1 MRLGI
6 DASNIRASGGV
17 VHLTEMLRVAEPRRH
32 GFDRVIVWG
41 GRATLSRLE
50 EKPWLYK
57 AHEPLLDC
65 ALPSRIYWQ
74 KFILERLAEREKCDA
89 LFVPG
94 GLYLGSFRPL
104 VTMSQNLLP
113 FQWEE
118 IRRYGVSGN
127 TLRLMLLRWGQSR
140 TFKSANGVI
149 FLADYARN
157 VILREIKKCG
167 GIYAI
172 IPHGINGKFFL
183 TPRPQKDLKNYS
195 PRQPFKLLYVSTID
209 MYKHQWYAAEAAAK
223 LRDVGYPV
231 QLDFI
236 GPAYPMAMKRL
247 QGALKNLDSE
257 EAFIHYLGDVPHS
270 ELFNRY
276 HQADLFIF
284 ASTCENLPIILLE
297 AMASGLP
304 IACSNR
310 GPMPEILGDA
320 GVYFDPEKPLDIADA
335 LKKLIDSPVMRAEKA
350 EAAYRQAKAYTWERS
365 AEETFRFIA
374 SSYHNRRLELQCV
387 F

>member
-1 MRLGI
+1 MRIGV

-17 VHLTEMLRVAEPRRH
+17 THLLELFRVAEPYRH
-32 GFDRVIVWG
+32 GFDRVVVWG
-41 GRATLSRLE
+41 SKATLSYLE
-50 EKPWLYK
+50 ERQWLYK
-57 AHEPLLDC
+57 VHEPMLDQ
-65 ALPSRIYWQ
+65 ALPMRLYWQ
-74 KFILERLAEREKCDA
+74 KFILERLAEREKCDV

-94 GLYLGSFRPL
+94 GLYLGSFRPF
-104 VTMSQNLLP
+104 VAMSQNMLP
-113 FQWEE
+113 FQREE

-149 FLADYARN
+149 FLANYARN

-223 LRDVGYPV
+223 LRDAGYPV

-236 GPAYPMAMKRL
+236 GHAYPMAMKQLRGTLARL
-247 QGALKNLDSE
+247 DPE
-257 EAFIHYLGDVPHS
+257 ETFIHYLGDVPHS

-310 GPMPEILGDA
+310 GPMPEILGNA
-320 GVYFDPEKPLDIADA
+320 GVYFDPENPSDIADA
-335 LKKLIDSPVMRAEKA
+335 LKRLIDSSITRTEKA
-350 EAAYRQAKAYTWERS
+350 EMAYRQAKTYTWERS
-365 AEETFRFIA
+365 AEETFRFI
-374 SSYHNRRLELQCV
+374 SSMTC
-387 F
+387 

>member
-6 DASNIRASGGV
+6 DASNIRASGGA
-17 VHLTEMLRVAEPRRH
+17 VHLTEMLRAAEPRRH

-41 GRATLSRLE
+41 GRAALSRLE
-50 EKPWLYK
+50 ERPWLYK
-57 AHEPLLDC
+57 AHEPLLDL

-74 KFILERLAEREKCDA
+74 KFVLERLAEREKCDA

-104 VTMSQNLLP
+104 VAMSQNLLP

-149 FLADYARN
+149 FLANYARN
-157 VILREIKKCG
+157 VVLKKIKKRVG
-167 GIYAI
+167 AYKI
-172 IPHGINGKFFL
+172 IPHGVDGRFL
-183 TPRPQKDLKNYS
+183 LAPRPQKDLKNRS
-195 PRQPFKLLYVSTID
+195 PQQPFKLLYVSTID
-209 MYKHQWYAAEAAAK
+209 MYKHQWHVAEAVAK
-223 LRDVGYPV
+223 LRSAGYPV

-236 GPAYPMAMKRL
+236 GPACSMAMKRL
-247 QGALKNLDSE
+247 RRMLKNLDPKE
-257 EAFIHYLGDVPHS
+257 TFIYYLGEIPYS
-270 ELFNRY
+270 GLFNRY

-284 ASTCENLPIILLE
+284 ASTCENLPNILLE

-320 GVYFDPEKPLDIADA
+320 GVYFDPEKPLDIANA
-335 LKKLIDSPVMRAEKA
+335 LKRLIDSPIMRAEKA
-350 EAAYRQAKAYTWERS
+350 ETAYQQAKTYTWERC

-374 SSYHNRRLELQCV
+374 SNCHNRRLKTQCV